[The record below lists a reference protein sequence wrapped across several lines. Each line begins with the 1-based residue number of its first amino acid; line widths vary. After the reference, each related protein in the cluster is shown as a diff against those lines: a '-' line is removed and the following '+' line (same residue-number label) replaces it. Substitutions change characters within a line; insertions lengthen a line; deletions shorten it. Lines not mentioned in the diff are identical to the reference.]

1 MRGAKRLW
9 LSGGLLVVLVVSALA
24 ITSAILVTR
33 ASHSP
38 GAISLLAIDMN
49 TAGNTINAPI
59 DSTGNTT
66 TDREQTS
73 LGTIQNCAQITGTG
87 TLNLDIVVSGW
98 PANGDQLI
106 GYDIILNYD
115 PTVVK
120 VASANLGI
128 APGFLPLTLI
138 SADPQSGGFGTY
150 GSLGDATPDADG
162 AYTMA
167 VIDLSGPY
175 GDKVTNGGNGNLVID
190 GTEEEVDGEE
200 VSPGFL
206 ARITLQ
212 GVAPGQSALSLTT
225 ASNFI
230 ITNAKP

>member
-1 MRGAKRLW
+1 M
-9 LSGGLLVVLVVSALA
+9 SALLA
-24 ITSAILVTR
+24 VAAAATFLALGVHLMTR
-33 ASHSP
+33 ASHTP

-49 TAGNTINAPI
+49 TAGNTVDAPT

-66 TDREQTS
+66 ADQEETS
-73 LGTIQNCAQITGTG
+73 LGTIENCAQITGTG
-87 TLNLDIVVSGW
+87 TLDIDVVVADW

-106 GYDIILNYD
+106 GYDLKLNFN
-115 PTVVK
+115 PAVVK
-120 VASANLGI
+120 VTATNLGI

-138 SADPQSGGFGTY
+138 SADPQSGGFGSY

-190 GTEEEVDGEE
+190 GTEEE
-200 VSPGFL
+200 
-206 ARITLQ
+206 
-212 GVAPGQSALSLTT
+212 
-225 ASNFI
+225 
-230 ITNAKP
+230 